1 MNSGK
6 YLYKVSAE
14 KKVQITKK
22 VNVSNNYENVWFIFY
37 FLETSIEIYHR
48 WNNKSFQKVHF

>member
-14 KKVQITKK
+14 KKMQITKK
-22 VNVSNNYENVWFIFY
+22 VNVRNKYVIIDLFFN
-37 FLETSIEIYHR
+37 LETSIEIYHR
-48 WNNKSFQKVHF
+48 WNNKSFQKVYF